1 MAKLLNKEKNG
12 NDTIVW
18 FEIGEKE
25 KTIKLDNLLTIL
37 NIKDF
42 DLEKVKVIS
51 ITENNEKEDIQYGAL
66 KVNEL
71 YVLGFRNVDD
81 IKEFKVKGKIKGAQ
95 LSILFN
101 FAENKIRFKYN
112 EETNEV
118 KKIIKIL
125 TEKI

>member
-12 NDTIVW
+12 NDTIAW

-51 ITENNEKEDIQYGAL
+51 ITENNEKEDIQYGTL

-81 IKEFKVKGKIKGAQ
+81 IKEFKVKGKIKGVQ

-101 FAENKIRFKYN
+101 FAENKIRIKYN

>member
-12 NDTIVW
+12 NDTIAW

-51 ITENNEKEDIQYGAL
+51 ITENNEKEDIQYGTL

>member
-12 NDTIVW
+12 NDTIAW

-51 ITENNEKEDIQYGAL
+51 ITENNEKEDIQYGTL

-81 IKEFKVKGKIKGAQ
+81 IKEFKIKGKIKGAQ

>member
-12 NDTIVW
+12 SDTIAW

-81 IKEFKVKGKIKGAQ
+81 IKEFKVKGKIKGTQ